1 MIVPFM
7 YFFRSLSNKLRTIF
21 LTLIFALYFPSYA
34 ICRRKKEPKIFG
46 FKNLMER
53 GIRKCLTSVIRQISS
68 KKNYNQALV
77 ISKRLKFPQGDRT
90 GTNFTAPPRMH
101 FQSSKS
107 PLDSLKSVFNV
118 FRTKTSTVSKM
129 NSLVTTFTDSQRERG
144 FNQHVIVYYCK
155 SATRL
160 SS

>member
-34 ICRRKKEPKIFG
+34 IFCRKEEPKIFG

-68 KKNYNQALV
+68 KMFGK
-77 ISKRLKFPQGDRT
+77 IIIKPLKFSKDW
-90 GTNFTAPPRMH
+90 
-101 FQSSKS
+101 SSPWVAEQIQILQRRLECFSRALKVLWIALKVFS
-107 PLDSLKSVFNV
+107 MYLGRKRRWMGRSLFIIIWN
-118 FRTKTSTVSKM
+118 
-129 NSLVTTFTDSQRERG
+129 
-144 FNQHVIVYYCK
+144 C
-155 SATRL
+155 
-160 SS
+160 

>member
-34 ICRRKKEPKIFG
+34 IFRRKEEPKIFG

-68 KKNYNQALV
+68 KMFGKIIIKPLQ
-77 ISKRLKFPQGDRT
+77 FPKDWT
-90 GTNFTAPPRMH
+90 DANFTAPPRML
-101 FQSSKS
+101 FESSKS

-118 FRTKTSTVSKM
+118 FRKKTSLDGEVFIYNYLELLM
-129 NSLVTTFTDSQRERG
+129 NFLPVKG
-144 FNQHVIVYYCK
+144 K
-155 SATRL
+155 SYF
-160 SS
+160 

>member
-34 ICRRKKEPKIFG
+34 IFRRKEEPKIFG

-68 KKNYNQALV
+68 KMFGK
-77 ISKRLKFPQGDRT
+77 IIIKPLKFSKDW
-90 GTNFTAPPRMH
+90 
-101 FQSSKS
+101 SSPWVAEQIQILQRRVECFS
-107 PLDSLKSVFNV
+107 RALKVLSIALKVFSMYI
-118 FRTKTSTVSKM
+118 FRKKTSLDGEVFIYNYLELLM
-129 NSLVTTFTDSQRERG
+129 NYLPVKG
-144 FNQHVIVYYCK
+144 K
-155 SATRL
+155 SYF
-160 SS
+160 